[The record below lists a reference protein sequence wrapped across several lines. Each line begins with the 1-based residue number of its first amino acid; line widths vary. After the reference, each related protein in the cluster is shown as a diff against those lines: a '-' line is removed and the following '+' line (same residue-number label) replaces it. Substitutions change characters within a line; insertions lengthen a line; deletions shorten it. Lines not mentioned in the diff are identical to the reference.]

1 MPSHSGSSSIATR
14 SASSAFTARHA
25 SSRQTDVV
33 SIEGGLAKTRGGFL
47 ARLFGRQKEAPVTPE
62 WLDEL
67 EEALLRS
74 DISVSLVDSVM
85 LQVRD
90 VVADRKAD
98 TVPKVLAAVRDAL
111 VAVLEPGDRALRGG
125 DVRPRVI
132 LVVGVNGSG
141 KTTTAAKLAKRLRDA
156 GERPLLAAAD
166 TFRAAAIEQLEIW
179 AERVEVPIVSG
190 RPDGD
195 PAAVVFDAVQAGI
208 ARGNTTVI
216 ADTAGRLHTKGQL
229 MDELGKIVKVTG
241 RARPGA
247 PDEVLLVLD
256 GTAGQNAIVQARQF
270 TETAAVTGLV
280 VTKPHG
286 PAKGGAVFAI
296 ADELKLP
303 VKFLGVGEKADD
315 LVPMEPRAFVDALLP
330 AGA

>member
-1 MPSHSGSSSIATR
+1 MSI
-14 SASSAFTARHA
+14 
-25 SSRQTDVV
+25 D
-33 SIEGGLAKTRGGFL
+33 GGLAKTRGGFL
-47 ARLFGRQKEAPVTPE
+47 ARLFGRAADQPVTSE
-62 WLDEL
+62 WLDGL

-98 TVPKVLAAVRDAL
+98 TVPKVLAAVREAL
-111 VAVLEPGDRALRGG
+111 IAVLEPGDRALRPGTG
-125 DVRPRVI
+125 TPRVI

-166 TFRAAAIEQLEIW
+166 TFRAAAIEQLEVW
-179 AERVEVPIVSG
+179 AKRVDVPIVSG

-195 PAAVVFDAVQAGI
+195 PAAVVFDAVQAGV

-216 ADTAGRLHTKGQL
+216 ADTAGRLHTKGHL

-241 RARPGA
+241 RARAGA

-270 TETAAVTGLV
+270 TATAQVTGIV
-280 VTKPHG
+280 ITKLDG
-286 PAKGGAVFAI
+286 TAKGGAVFAI
-296 ADELKLP
+296 VDELKLP
-303 VKFLGVGEKADD
+303 VKFLGVGEKETD
-315 LVPMEPRAFVDALLP
+315 LVPMDPRAFVDALLP
-330 AGA
+330 SGA

>member
-1 MPSHSGSSSIATR
+1 MSID
-14 SASSAFTARHA
+14 S
-25 SSRQTDVV
+25 
-33 SIEGGLAKTRGGFL
+33 GLAKTRGGLL
-47 ARLFGRQKEAPVTPE
+47 ARLFGRTADRPVTPE

-98 TVPKVLAAVRDAL
+98 TVPKVLAAVREAL
-111 VAVLEPGDRALRGG
+111 VAVLESGDRALRNGAG
-125 DVRPRVI
+125 SPRVI

-166 TFRAAAIEQLEIW
+166 TFRAAAIEQLEVW
-179 AERVEVPIVSG
+179 AKRVEVPIVSG
-190 RPDGD
+190 TPDGD
-195 PAAVVFDAVQAGI
+195 PAAVVFDAIQAGA

-216 ADTAGRLHTKGQL
+216 ADTAGRLHTKGHL

-241 RARPGA
+241 RARAGA

-270 TETAAVTGLV
+270 TETAQVTGIV
-280 VTKPHG
+280 ITKLDG
-286 PAKGGAVFAI
+286 TAKGGAVFAI
-296 ADELKLP
+296 VDELGLP
-303 VKFLGVGEKADD
+303 VKFLGVGEKAGD
-315 LVPMEPRAFVDALLP
+315 LVPMDPRAFVDALLP
-330 AGA
+330 SGA

>member
-1 MPSHSGSSSIATR
+1 M
-14 SASSAFTARHA
+14 
-25 SSRQTDVV
+25 

-47 ARLFGRQKEAPVTPE
+47 SRLFGRTADRPVTPE

-98 TVPKVLAAVRDAL
+98 TVPKVLAAVREAL
-111 VAVLEPGDRALRGG
+111 VAVLEPGDRALRKGTG
-125 DVRPRVI
+125 TPRVI

-156 GERPLLAAAD
+156 GETPLLAAAD
-166 TFRAAAIEQLEIW
+166 TFRAAAIEQLEVW
-179 AERVEVPIVSG
+179 AKRVEVPIVSG
-190 RPDGD
+190 TPDGD
-195 PAAVVFDAVQAGI
+195 PAAVVFDAIQAGL

-216 ADTAGRLHTKGQL
+216 ADTAGRMHTKGHL

-241 RARPGA
+241 RARAGA

-270 TETAAVTGLV
+270 TETAQVTGIV
-280 VTKPHG
+280 ITKLDG
-286 PAKGGAVFAI
+286 TAKGGAVFAI
-296 ADELKLP
+296 VDELKLP

-315 LVPMEPRAFVDALLP
+315 LVPMDPRAFVDALLP
-330 AGA
+330 SSA